1 MTQIHMGGASADL
14 LRPFVIPT
22 DRALLVGLS
31 GGIGSGKSSVA
42 TAFASLGAVVADA
55 DAIAR
60 EVVEPGSVGLR
71 RIEEV
76 FGDAILNDDGT
87 LNRGALAQQ
96 VFTDARAR
104 KTLEA
109 ITHPLIAERSRQILS
124 TAQPGNIALYD
135 VPLLTEQHMHN
146 QFDAVIMVDVPL
158 DMRLSRLQAR
168 GMTIDEAR
176 KRIASQA
183 KSDERRAICHIWIT
197 NTGSLVDLQRL
208 VATVHAQWLT
218 NSGTTG
224 SSTGR

>member
-76 FGDAILNDDGT
+76 FGDAILKDDGT
-87 LNRGALAQQ
+87 LLS
-96 VFTDARAR
+96 
-104 KTLEA
+104 
-109 ITHPLIAERSRQILS
+109 LI
-124 TAQPGNIALYD
+124 
-135 VPLLTEQHMHN
+135 
-146 QFDAVIMVDVPL
+146 
-158 DMRLSRLQAR
+158 
-168 GMTIDEAR
+168 
-176 KRIASQA
+176 
-183 KSDERRAICHIWIT
+183 HI
-197 NTGSLVDLQRL
+197 
-208 VATVHAQWLT
+208 
-218 NSGTTG
+218 
-224 SSTGR
+224 